1 MLLGQIRALVYSR
14 AIADTIPAR
23 RSQVLSFLAA
33 PKPLHHAHL
42 NTTQPFA
49 LGAVANFYTGQSYS
63 LGNAA
68 GHPLE
73 TVLQGGDTYNSG
85 HREGGVGYA
94 GAFPSSHVVS
104 TKRSFSTLLGF
115 SSNTKGFG
123 CTLKPEV

>member
-1 MLLGQIRALVYSR
+1 MIRALVYSR

-33 PKPLHHAHL
+33 PKPFHHAHFEY
-42 NTTQPFA
+42 NTA
-49 LGAVANFYTGQSYS
+49 LRPWGGANFYTGQSYS

-68 GHPLE
+68 RHPLE

-104 TKRSFSTLLGF
+104 TKRSFSTLLGV